1 MKDKIIPPPQEV
13 NQEIENAQLQ
23 AEVKA
28 KKKDKKKL
36 LKELIGAEDV
46 SLAAILAG
54 DLLAGKW
61 FKKNFFYILFLT
73 FLTICYVSNR
83 YMCQQ
88 EQIETK
94 QLNEQLVDIRYKL
107 LTTSSELR
115 KNLRASII
123 EEHLEDTTLRAG
135 TTPNFKLIRDEIS
148 KGQN

>member
-1 MKDKIIPPPQEV
+1 MKDKIILPPEEV
-13 NQEIENAQLQ
+13 KEEIEKAELEE
-23 AEVKA
+23 EVKA

-36 LKELIGAEDV
+36 FRELTGSEDV

-54 DLLAGKW
+54 DMLAGKW
-61 FKKNFFYILFLT
+61 FKQNILYILFLT
-73 FLTICYVSNR
+73 VLAIIYVSNR

-94 QLNEQLVDIRYKL
+94 QLNEQLIDIRYKL

-123 EEHLEDTTLRAG
+123 EEHLKDSTLRPG
-135 TTPNFKLIRDEIS
+135 TTPNFKLIRDGIPER
-148 KGQN
+148 

>member
-1 MKDKIIPPPQEV
+1 MKDKIILPPEEV
-13 NQEIENAQLQ
+13 KEEIEKAELEE
-23 AEVKA
+23 EVKA

-36 LKELIGAEDV
+36 FRELTGSEDV

-54 DLLAGKW
+54 DMLAGKW
-61 FKKNFFYILFLT
+61 FKQNILYILFLT
-73 FLTICYVSNR
+73 VLGIIYVSNR

-94 QLNEQLVDIRYKL
+94 QLNEQLIDIRYKL

-123 EEHLEDTTLRAG
+123 EEHLKDSTLRPG
-135 TTPNFKLIRDEIS
+135 TTPNFKLIRDGIS
-148 KGQN
+148 ER